1 MSKKVRRGSAFE
13 AMMVR
18 LQETGSKLEH
28 NAIEVKVANAIS
40 SNTRTW
46 ISMVNL
52 VLRINKAAS
61 PRAMKYLEG

>member
-40 SNTRTW
+40 SNARTW

-52 VLRINKAAS
+52 VLRVNKAAS
-61 PRAMKYLEG
+61 PRAMKYLED

>member
-1 MSKKVRRGSAFE
+1 MSKKIRNGSAFE

-18 LQETGSKLEH
+18 LQETGSKLER
-28 NAIEVKVANAIS
+28 NAIDVKVANAIS

-52 VLRINKAAS
+52 VLRVNKAAS
-61 PRAMKYLEG
+61 PRAMKFLEG

>member
-1 MSKKVRRGSAFE
+1 MSKKVRRGNAFE

-52 VLRINKAAS
+52 VLRVNKAAS

>member
-52 VLRINKAAS
+52 VLRVNKAAS